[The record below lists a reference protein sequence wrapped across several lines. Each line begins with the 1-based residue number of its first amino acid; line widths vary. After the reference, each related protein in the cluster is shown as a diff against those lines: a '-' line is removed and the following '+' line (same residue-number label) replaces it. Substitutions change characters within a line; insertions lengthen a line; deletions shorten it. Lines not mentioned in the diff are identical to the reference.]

1 MGFFALPLAGGSSA
15 LGFILLGLLGL
26 LDLFALL
33 LQLPDDFNLLEV
45 LQSFFELDRG
55 CTRLGARR

>member
-15 LGFILLGLLGL
+15 LGFILLGR

-33 LQLPDDFNLLEV
+33 LQLPDDLDLLEV
-45 LQSFFELDRG
+45 LQGLFELDRG